1 MFIMANLIVCVPFI
15 RVPFT
20 VSQAMGKAGKAL
32 KHVLSTYGLSQNRL
46 AVTMGIN
53 RSTVHQWVNEI
64 SDPLAEAVT
73 EIIKALRQIDETAA
87 EDFINLYLERGSQ
100 NGDQE

>member
-1 MFIMANLIVCVPFI
+1 
-15 RVPFT
+15 
-20 VSQAMGKAGKAL
+20 MGKAGKAL
-32 KHVLSTYGLSQNRL
+32 RHVLSNYGISQNRL

-73 EIIKALRQIDETAA
+73 QVIKALREIESSAA
-87 EDFINLYLERGSQ
+87 DDFVDLYLERHVQ
-100 NGDQE
+100 DQDKDQEQEQGRES

>member
-1 MFIMANLIVCVPFI
+1 
-15 RVPFT
+15 
-20 VSQAMGKAGKAL
+20 MGKAGKAL
-32 KHVLSTYGLSQNRL
+32 KQVLSNYGISQNRL

-73 EIIKALRQIDETAA
+73 QIIKALREIESTAA
-87 EDFINLYLERGSQ
+87 DDFVDLYLERHVQ
-100 NGDQE
+100 DQDQDQERER

>member
-1 MFIMANLIVCVPFI
+1 
-15 RVPFT
+15 
-20 VSQAMGKAGKAL
+20 MGKAGKAL
-32 KHVLSTYGLSQNRL
+32 RQVLATYNINQNRL

-73 EIIKALRQIDETAA
+73 EMIKALGKIDEAA
-87 EDFINLYLERGSQ
+87 AKDFIDLYLERNLQQ
-100 NGDQE
+100 NDSAH

>member
-1 MFIMANLIVCVPFI
+1 
-15 RVPFT
+15 
-20 VSQAMGKAGKAL
+20 MGKAGKAL
-32 KHVLSTYGLSQNRL
+32 RHVLSNYGISQNRL

-73 EIIKALRQIDETAA
+73 QVIKALREIESSAA
-87 EDFINLYLERGSQ
+87 DDFVDLYLERHVQ
-100 NGDQE
+100 DQDKDQDQEQGRES